1 MLLSAGLRTALLVAC
16 VFLAIPLAAP
26 QGAGGQNYRNA
37 ITCAECL
44 VVDAGGADYVNTTLG
59 QETNFW
65 GTPCNGTVCVCLI
78 ELDLGVAL

>member
-1 MLLSAGLRTALLVAC
+1 MLLSAGLHTALLWVAC

-26 QGAGGQNYRNA
+26 QSQNYRNA

-65 GTPCNGTVCVCLI
+65 GTPCNGTVSCLP
-78 ELDLGVAL
+78 DHT